1 MRVGNSRSRPDQC
14 HPEARAR
21 AFQGSGV
28 RRREQSGA
36 PLGAARKLTLSR
48 HLFSSSRGNPEKPPK
63 ERTSDARDR
72 AFVRIAIRRATC
84 ASMRVEIAAFVASS
98 ARVGVRRRR
107 QSRSRKSDRAFVQI
121 AIRRATCASMRVEI
135 AAFVASSARVG
146 VRRRRQSRSRK
157 SERARAR
164 AVHEFYTRRAPTAAA
179 AISQI
184 VTVSPYDRDG
194 SKPPRR
200 PRRAKRRV
208 ANPRDGRFEK
218 AHAI

>member
-1 MRVGNSRSRPDQC
+1 MRVGNSRSRPDRC

-72 AFVRIAIRRATC
+72 AFVR
-84 ASMRVEIAAFVASS
+84 
-98 ARVGVRRRR
+98 
-107 QSRSRKSDRAFVQI
+107 I

>member
-107 QSRSRKSDRAFVQI
+107 QSRSRKS
-121 AIRRATCASMRVEI
+121 
-135 AAFVASSARVG
+135 
-146 VRRRRQSRSRK
+146 
-157 SERARAR
+157 ERARAR

-208 ANPRDGRFEK
+208 ANPRDGRFRKSARDLTQRSRSLNRAFQTDNFGAEAEISK
-218 AHAI
+218 WQPRLPAHSVTRN